1 MLNGGTGATTSTG
14 SGSVVLA
21 NSPTFVGGLSITAPG
36 AASATL
42 STALVPALLA
52 GNTVT
57 QTVGRAASLN
67 NSWTTQFVYNSAGS
81 NTNYFGVGLTG
92 NTETIRVH
100 PSGTAATSP
109 TVAAAEI
116 TGGFGVSEAIYA
128 GTSINLT
135 SAATTSFTCG
145 SWFAPSLVGG
155 NGITKLIGVANT
167 TNNCGT
173 IQFVYT
179 GSGSTSNFFALGLA
193 GANTL
198 FISPAGTVATSTV
211 TGAVRVTGGL
221 GVTGDIYCTNIF
233 GNLTGSISQTLL
245 TVSNPTVSAGLFQ
258 IGSILTPSLGAGG
271 GCQIVLGVSTSV
283 NGNGMVGT
291 FVYIGSGSAS
301 NFYGTSIVGSTYST
315 KVFAANTASTSTTT
329 GTLLVTGGLGVSG
342 TINVAA
348 LNVISGAT
356 TNATITTEYAGA
368 LGAGQALIKE
378 FGVDTLASNN
388 SVRQVFGYVGSGSA
402 LNSWAF
408 QFFNVGT
415 TMLLRSPGTV
425 STSTTTGALILTGGL
440 GVSGNI
446 YGTQMS
452 LGGGALFAYSET
464 ALTPTMSGASGAITG
479 LTYTLQTG
487 TAVRIGRMVYVY
499 FSVTFSYTVSPISNN
514 MVMSFGGVIP
524 TITGGS
530 GTCNTEVSNIAGTPT
545 PYVITPLG
553 TNTFQFWSGVNPLQW
568 QTIANTNQRLNGM
581 FTYLT

>member
-42 STALVPALLA
+42 NTALVPALLS

-67 NSWTTQFVYNSAGS
+67 NSWSTQFVYNSLGS
-81 NTNYFGVGLTG
+81 PLNYFGVGLTG

-198 FISPAGTVATSTV
+198 FISPAGTAATSTV

-221 GVTGDIYCTNIF
+221 GVTGDIYCTNLF
-233 GNLTGSISQTLL
+233 GNRTLL

-283 NGNGMVGT
+283 SGNGMVGT

-301 NFYGTSIVGSTYST
+301 NFYGTNIVGSTYST
-315 KVFAANTASTSTTT
+315 KVFAANTASTSPTT
-329 GTLLVTGGLGVSG
+329 GTLLVAGGLGVSG
-342 TINVAA
+342 AINVAA
-348 LNVISGAT
+348 LNVISGTT
-356 TNATITTEYAGA
+356 TNASITTEFAGA

-378 FGVDTLASNN
+378 FGVDTLVSNN
-388 SVRQVFGYVGSGSA
+388 SVRQVFGYVGSGSS

-408 QFFNVGT
+408 QFYNVGT
-415 TMLLRSPGTV
+415 TMLLLPPGTV
-425 STSTTTGALILTGGL
+425 STSTTTGALIVTGGL
-440 GVSGNI
+440 GVSGAINAASMTLTAALPI
-446 YGTQMS
+446 NSGGTGITGIGSVGQVLTS
-452 LGGGALFAYSET
+452 NGTSIFWGTPSGGGTVTSVSA
-464 ALTPTMSGASGAITG
+464 TG
-479 LTYTLQTG
+479 NLSS
-487 TAVRIGRMVYVY
+487 R
-499 FSVTFSYTVSPISNN
+499 
-514 MVMSFGGVIP
+514 
-524 TITGGS
+524 
-530 GTCNTEVSNIAGTPT
+530 
-545 PYVITPLG
+545 
-553 TNTFQFWSGVNPLQW
+553 
-568 QTIANTNQRLNGM
+568 
-581 FTYLT
+581 

>member
-1 MLNGGTGATTSTG
+1 MS
-14 SGSVVLA
+14 
-21 NSPTFVGGLSITAPG
+21 
-36 AASATL
+36 
-42 STALVPALLA
+42 
-52 GNTVT
+52 
-57 QTVGRAASLN
+57 
-67 NSWTTQFVYNSAGS
+67 FVYNAPSS
-81 NTNYFGVGLTG
+81 TTNY
-92 NTETIRVH
+92 
-100 PSGTAATSP
+100 
-109 TVAAAEI
+109 
-116 TGGFGVSEAIYA
+116 
-128 GTSINLT
+128 
-135 SAATTSFTCG
+135 
-145 SWFAPSLVGG
+145 
-155 NGITKLIGVANT
+155 IG
-167 TNNCGT
+167 
-173 IQFVYT
+173 
-179 GSGSTSNFFALGLA
+179 LGLYGGDA
-193 GANTL
+193 IRISAFTL
-198 FISPAGTVATSTV
+198 
-211 TGAVRVTGGL
+211 
-221 GVTGDIYCTNIF
+221 
-233 GNLTGSISQTLL
+233 
-245 TVSNPTVSAGLFQ
+245 
-258 IGSILTPSLGAGG
+258 
-271 GCQIVLGVSTSV
+271 
-283 NGNGMVGT
+283 
-291 FVYIGSGSAS
+291 
-301 NFYGTSIVGSTYST
+301 
-315 KVFAANTASTSTTT
+315 ASTSTTT
-329 GTLLVTGGLGVSG
+329 GALIVRGGLGVSG

-348 LNVISGAT
+348 LNVISGT
-356 TNATITTEYAGA
+356 TTDATITTEFAGA

-378 FGVDTLASNN
+378 FGVDTLVSNN

-425 STSTTTGALILTGGL
+425 STSTTTGALIVTGGL